1 MTELIN
7 AYTNTEY
14 KVYNPPM
21 VIKIGIKNQE
31 LNNLVHTLNKTTW
44 AYITAFNPF
53 SKSLSKEENLKRH
66 KELKDKIASYKFFEG
81 EGVGEDK
88 TWEPEISFLVVGIS
102 PEEAIAIGN
111 FFEQNAIVMG
121 DINGVPELKILVQN
135 H

>member
-7 AYTNTEY
+7 AYNTTEY
-14 KVYNPPM
+14 RVYSPVL
-21 VIKIGIKNQE
+21 VIKIGIANKE
-31 LNNLVHTLNKTTW
+31 LDDLLISFNATTW

-66 KELKDKIASYKFFEG
+66 KELKVKIANYKFFEG

-88 TWEPEISFLVVGIS
+88 TWEPETSCLVVGIS
-102 PEEAIAIGN
+102 HEEAIAIGN

-121 DINGVPELKILVQN
+121 HINGVPELKMLV
-135 H
+135 

>member
-1 MTELIN
+1 MIELIN
-7 AYTNTEY
+7 AYYATEY
-14 KVYNPPM
+14 RVYSPPL
-21 VIKIGIKNQE
+21 VIKIGIANQE
-31 LNNLVHTLNKTTW
+31 LDDLLISSNETTW

-88 TWEPEISFLVVGIS
+88 TWEPEISCLVVGIL

-121 DINGVPELKILVQN
+121 DINGVPELKILVQY

>member
-14 KVYNPPM
+14 RVYNPPM
-21 VIKIGIKNQE
+21 VIKIGFENQE
-31 LNNLVHTLNKTTW
+31 LNDLVHSLNKTSW

-66 KELKDKIASYKFFEG
+66 KELKVKIANYKFFEG

-88 TWEPEISFLVVGIS
+88 TWEPEISCLVVS
-102 PEEAIAIGN
+102 HEEAIAIGN

-121 DINGVPELKILVQN
+121 DINGVPELKMLV
-135 H
+135 